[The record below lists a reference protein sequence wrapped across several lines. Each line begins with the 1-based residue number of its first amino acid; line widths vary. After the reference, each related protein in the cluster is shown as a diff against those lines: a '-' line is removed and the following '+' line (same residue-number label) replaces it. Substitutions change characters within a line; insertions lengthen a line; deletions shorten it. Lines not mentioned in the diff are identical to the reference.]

1 LTRLNFLRVSF
12 LPFRSFFDLKG
23 QPSFWVIWHTVDI
36 TWDDDWEISE
46 NTEQIVIVSKQGF
59 LYQSLTLDIK
69 GNIEIGWDKK
79 KNIPTFDPTMTLGF
93 EFKPKKD
100 RLKLRYNNQLS
111 RRGELTSV
119 VGDEGAGT
127 FNDNGVNYTI
137 KNADALQY
145 YFKYRWTH
153 VSN

>member
-1 LTRLNFLRVSF
+1 MTRLNFLRVSF

-59 LYQSLTLDIK
+59 LYQSIALDIK
-69 GNIEIGWDKK
+69 GNVKIGWDKK
-79 KNIPTFDPTMTLGF
+79 KNEPTFDPTMTLGF
-93 EFKPKKD
+93 VLHPKRD
-100 RLKLRYNNQLS
+100 RLKLRYNNELS

-119 VGDEGAGT
+119 VGDDGVGVYT
-127 FNDNGVNYTI
+127 DNGIGYTI
-137 KNADALQY
+137 KNADAVQY